1 MIPVKILMF
10 PYVRAHLL
18 SCVGTVFGIVCGH
31 VPRSV
36 GNLKDAVKF
45 FLCVSVSP
53 IYCSVGGCKLAGIS
67 YEQDVELR
75 GGSDMQS
82 FFENQRV
89 FQCLK
94 ITFVWFSL

>member
-1 MIPVKILMF
+1 MLGQFLV
-10 PYVRAHLL
+10 
-18 SCVGTVFGIVCGH
+18 
-31 VPRSV
+31 
-36 GNLKDAVKF
+36 
-45 FLCVSVSP
+45 LCVRP
-53 IYCSVGGCKLAGIS
+53 CTPECWKFERCSVGGCKLIGIS

-75 GGSDMQS
+75 GASDMQS